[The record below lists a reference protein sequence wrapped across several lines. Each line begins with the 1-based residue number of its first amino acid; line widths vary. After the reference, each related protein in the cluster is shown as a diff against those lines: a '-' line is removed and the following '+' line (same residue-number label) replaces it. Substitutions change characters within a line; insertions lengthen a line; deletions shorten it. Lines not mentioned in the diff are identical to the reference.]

1 MVHCTFGKRHTELS
15 FEVQE
20 TSRSSLKPRDQGSF
34 EHELA
39 MRKKKK
45 KTRKFKL
52 FANFMGTLK
61 KNRLKTRGEKKLVHI
76 TQRIGMKAKKFSK
89 I

>member
-45 KTRKFKL
+45 K
-52 FANFMGTLK
+52 
-61 KNRLKTRGEKKLVHI
+61 LVSLSYSQTSWEH
-76 TQRIGMKAKKFSK
+76 
-89 I
+89 

>member
-20 TSRSSLKPRDQGSF
+20 TSRSSLNPRDQGSF
-34 EHELA
+34 KHELA
-39 MRKKKK
+39 MRKKK

-61 KNRLKTRGEKKLVHI
+61 KKNRRKACGKKLVHI
-76 TQRIGMKAKKFSK
+76 TQPIGMKAKK
-89 I
+89 IL